1 MLYIEE
7 EEEEEVAAAVARA
20 ENSDSEDSEFIPGSN
35 SSDDSEGDNDSSRS
49 DEDDDMENLL
59 FELSDMSNFWP
70 FAALQNWLGWHG
82 REIIKGVRVLAVRV
96 SVISVVETYED
107 KSLTLNCSSCD
118 ANMLASDV
126 AVFI

>member
-7 EEEEEVAAAVARA
+7 EEEEEVAAAVAGA
-20 ENSDSEDSEFIPGSN
+20 ENSDSEDSEFVPDSN
-35 SSDDSEGDNDSSRS
+35 SSDDSEGGNDSSRS

-70 FAALQNWLGWHG
+70 FGSLQNWLGWHG
-82 REIIKGVRVLAVRV
+82 REIIKGVRVFAVRV

-107 KSLTLNCSSCD
+107 KSHWLWIVHHVMPIC
-118 ANMLASDV
+118 
-126 AVFI
+126 